1 MNNRKFWVTFTA
13 GILAAVMILSLIIGV
28 LPTVSAAQSSSEIK
42 NQINA
47 LQKDQKEKEKELKE
61 LEKQLK
67 ENTNQI
73 KDLSSQKSVIEK
85 QLNLISQQMSS
96 LNEEISAYAVLI
108 ADKQEEL
115 NRAEERLAELNRK
128 NKERIRAMEEDGSI
142 SYWAVLFQANSFSD
156 LLDRLNMIQ
165 EIAAS
170 DARRIKEMN
179 QVAKEIAEVKETLVI
194 EKLALEESRTAMLA
208 KEVEF
213 ERKAEQ
219 ANEVMVQLVAKG
231 QEFEDM
237 KEDWE
242 AELDKM
248 EQEIADMEVAY
259 DKAKLEEWLAT
270 SVPPTTK
277 PSSGGSGGTGGSG
290 ADKDGIIWLV
300 PCNYIR
306 ISSRFGY
313 RTHPVTG
320 EKQSFHKGVDLAV
333 GCTPIYATRAGVV
346 TAATYNDISGN
357 YVKIDHGDGFSS
369 TYLHMCKAPYVKAGQ
384 FVTAGQ
390 VIGCVGSTG
399 RSTGS
404 HLHFGIAYKGEYVNP
419 LNYILK

>member
-1 MNNRKFWVTFTA
+1 MNNKKFWVSLTA
-13 GILAAVMILSLIIGV
+13 GILAFVMILGLLIGI
-28 LPTVSAAQSSSEIK
+28 LPTVSAATSSSEIK

-47 LQKDQKEKEKELKE
+47 LQKDQKEKENQIKE

-67 ENTNQI
+67 QNSNQI
-73 KDLSSQKSVIEK
+73 KDLSNQKGVIEQ
-85 QLNLISQQMSS
+85 QLSLISEQMG
-96 LNEEISAYAVLI
+96 LINEQISAYAVLI

-115 NRAEERLAELNRK
+115 DRAEERLAELNRK
-128 NKERIRAMEEDGSI
+128 NKERIRAMEEDGAV
-142 SYWAVLFQANSFSD
+142 SYWSVLFQANSFSD

-170 DARRIKEMN
+170 DARRLKEMS
-179 QVAKEIAEVKETLVI
+179 QVAKEIAEVKATLVT
-194 EKLALEESRTAMLA
+194 EKAALEDSRAAMEA

-219 ANEVMVQLVAKG
+219 ANEVMAQLIAKG
-231 QEFEDM
+231 QEFEDL
-237 KEDWE
+237 KDDWE
-242 AELDKM
+242 DELNDL
-248 EQEIADMEVAY
+248 ELEIANKKDEY
-259 DKAKLEEWLAT
+259 DEAKLREWLAT

-290 ADKDGIIWLV
+290 TNKDGIIWLV
-300 PCNYIR
+300 PCNYNR
-306 ISSRFGY
+306 VSSKFGP

-320 EKQSFHKGVDLAV
+320 EVNKMHNGVDLAV

-346 TAATYNDISGN
+346 TISTYSSTAGN
-357 YVKIDHGDGFSS
+357 YVKINHGDGYASV
-369 TYLHMCKAPYVKAGQ
+369 YMHMCKAPYVKVGQ
-384 FVTAGQ
+384 YVTAGQ

-404 HLHFGIAYKGEYVNP
+404 HLHFGISYNGVYVNP
-419 LNYILK
+419 LDYIL